1 MLNSF
6 LEWLWADYQLYNHFK
21 RIYLN
26 KIKRYGRA
34 KLELE
39 KQILKN
45 ETHWAWI
52 YCQSNTPNES
62 CKYYK
67 VTEGYLLNIVRSRQK
82 AERLNKLQSL
92 GHLDQFKFYRIK
104 TKKKGES

>member
-1 MLNSF
+1 M
-6 LEWLWADYQLYNHFK
+6 
-21 RIYLN
+21 
-26 KIKRYGRA
+26 
-34 KLELE
+34 ELE

-67 VTEGYLLNIVRSRQK
+67 ATEGYLLNIVRSRQK
-82 AERLNKLQSL
+82 AERLDKLQSL
-92 GHLDQFKFYRIK
+92 GHFNQFRSNRIK
-104 TKKKGES
+104 KYKKEEP